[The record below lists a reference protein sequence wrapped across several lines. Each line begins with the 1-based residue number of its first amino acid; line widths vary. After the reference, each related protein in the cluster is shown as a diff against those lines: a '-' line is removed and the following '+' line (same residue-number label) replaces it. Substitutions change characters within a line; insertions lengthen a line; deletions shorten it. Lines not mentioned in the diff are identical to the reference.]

1 MVNLRYRWSWLKAEF
16 RWRVLGKRYAVRLT
30 EEVQKQFDELPEEAQ
45 AEIRKTMERL
55 SRNPYTGD
63 RMKFEALPE
72 AVQEEILRELDE
84 EEAEG

>member
-1 MVNLRYRWSWLKAEF
+1 MNLRFRWNWLKAEF
-16 RWRVLGKRYAVRLT
+16 GWRVLGKRYAVRLS

-63 RMKFEALPE
+63 RMEFGELPE
-72 AVQEEILRELDE
+72 AVQEEILREFDE
-84 EEAEG
+84 KEAGG